1 MKRNYTLRVTA
12 ATVLLGVTVT
22 GASANTVWATKST
35 DLIGAATAA
44 NIAKKAVGNHA
55 QVKDVELERE
65 NGRIYYEVELQQG
78 NKDWDIDI
86 DAYTGKTIRSHSE
99 LNDDSND
106 KSIFNKPSHVT
117 ITEKQAGQ
125 IALKN
130 VPGTLL
136 SAKLDKDDGR
146 FVYDVK
152 VLTDEGTV
160 ELEIH
165 ATSGAIVNMDEDFD
179 DNHYDDDHNVSLR
192 P

>member
-22 GASANTVWATKST
+22 GASANTVWAAKST
-35 DLIGAATAA
+35 DLIGAAIAA

-78 NKDWDIDI
+78 NKDWDIDV